1 MAVRITKPAFNIRE
15 KLSELDKP
23 AGIIG
28 TQILKTNT
36 LTEFARAA
44 HTGRR
49 NFLRNGA
56 MEVWQ
61 RGTSFTNIFNYTA
74 DRWQATRYNGTVNQI
89 TRGEVNGRVADEM
102 GFNWYLKY
110 GFNGTGGAGAA
121 FINQPLESADSKKLR
136 GKPVCFSFY
145 AKTSSHHAG
154 KRFRSCIGF
163 HTETGAQ
170 NDGMYYSG
178 FKTASSTTKLRG
190 YFYPNELWSRYWVTA
205 NMPDNVEQIGVSL
218 IDADYDNGDIDITGC
233 QLEIGNAPTPF
244 EHLPYGVEEELC
256 KRYYEVILLKG
267 IASSGYSAGS
277 GGYDN
282 HLLSVAYSVEKRTT
296 PTFTYDAVTNYQPGG
311 GSGTPSNLFSHTKV
325 LNIKTGS
332 TNNTWQPQVINSN
345 SYAYVTAEL

>member
-89 TRGEVNGRVADEM
+89 TRGEVNGRVADEI
-102 GFNWYLKY
+102 GFNWFLKY
-110 GFNGTGGAGAA
+110 GFNGTGGAGPA

-178 FKTASSTTKLRG
+178 CKTASSTTKLRG